1 MFSVT
6 VMGGGK
12 MVYWL
17 FGRDA
22 ETVDHLF
29 LHCSYASQVWQW
41 MFRVLGV
48 NIGPHVSLL
57 VL

>member
-1 MFSVT
+1 
-6 VMGGGK
+6 
-12 MVYWL
+12 MVLTSYCCMC
-17 FGRDA
+17 GRDA